1 MSGIDFAYHVDGRG
15 RTAVAAG
22 DEHVRDLIEQ
32 VLFTAPGE
40 RVMRPD
46 FGSGLLGLVFEPGG
60 PELVAT
66 TQHLVQGALQQWL
79 GRLIAVESVEVAQDE
94 GALSVTVAYVV
105 LQTQERA
112 VATFTRGPS

>member
-1 MSGIDFAYHVDGRG
+1 MTDVDFPYHVDGRG
-15 RTAVAAG
+15 RTATTSA
-22 DEHVRDLIEQ
+22 DDHLRDLIEQ

-66 TQHLVQGALQQWL
+66 TQHLVQGGLQQEL
-79 GRLIAVESVEVAQDE
+79 GDLIAVESVEVSQDD
-94 GALSVTVAYVV
+94 GTLTVSVTYVS
-105 LQTQERA
+105 LQTQERTA
-112 VATFTRGPS
+112 ATFARSAS